1 MINKKPLI
9 IKSIESDVE
18 KFLKSGNKI
27 TKVEPEVRAM
37 PEFVW
42 YRDRFPKRKHI
53 ILRSLKWLTK
63 NHTFTRT

>member
-1 MINKKPLI
+1 MNTKTKLI
-9 IKSIESDVE
+9 KSDVE

-42 YRDRFPKRKHI
+42 WKDEYPKRQY
-53 ILRSLKWLTK
+53 RRRRNK
-63 NHTFTRT
+63 NV